1 MERNFMMM
9 LPGIEPEEI
18 LFLNE
23 YTKDLSD
30 NQLRTFMSMYGS
42 KRKDSQ
48 TILICTLVGLFAVA
62 GIQRFITNQI
72 GMGILYLLT
81 GGLCLIGTIID
92 LVNYKKLANEY
103 NQKTAME
110 VLSITKMSA

>member
-1 MERNFMMM
+1 MMM
-9 LPGIEPEEI
+9 LPGIEPEEMI
-18 LFLNE
+18 FLKE

-30 NQLRTFMSMYGS
+30 NQLKTFMSLYGNR
-42 KRKDSQ
+42 RKDSQ
-48 TILICTLVGLFAVA
+48 TILICTLVGLVAVA

-92 LVNYKKLANEY
+92 LVNHKKLANEY

-110 VLSITKMSA
+110 VLNLTKMNS